1 MSWLKVS
8 IYFAVSIVLTGIL
21 VLIAMLIA
29 LSLPIISNTNLEK
42 IISLT
47 WQPNEG
53 YFGILPM
60 LGGSFFLAIFA
71 LCIAWP

>member
-60 LGGSFFLAIFA
+60 LGGSFF
-71 LCIAWP
+71 